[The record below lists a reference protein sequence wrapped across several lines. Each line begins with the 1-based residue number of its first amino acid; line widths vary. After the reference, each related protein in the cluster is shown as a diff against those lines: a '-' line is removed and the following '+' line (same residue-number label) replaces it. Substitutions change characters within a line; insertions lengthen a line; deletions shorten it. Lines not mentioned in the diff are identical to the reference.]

1 MLKRLKGLYNKF
13 FSGYYNLLLWCIFLL
28 FVFRP
33 YDRGHIYEGIWKV
46 LLTGVLLS
54 SIFNAKHSKPVK
66 ILAIFLAIPVV
77 IFSWINLYIT
87 VEWVFF
93 LKASLTVAFMLVCT
107 SSIVYDVLLRA
118 RVTLETLRG
127 VICAYFLV
135 AFAFAYVYYLIE
147 FLHPG
152 AMFIANKT
160 LTIYNYI
167 DFLSEMLYFS
177 FITLLTI
184 GYGDVVPVHDVAQT
198 TAVIEGII
206 GQFYIAILVA
216 RLVSVYSFLSDKR
229 MLHAIE
235 KDIGKK

>member
-1 MLKRLKGLYNKF
+1 MLKKLKELYAKF
-13 FSGYYNLLLWCIFLL
+13 FSGYYNALLWCIFFL

-33 YDRGHIYEGIWKV
+33 YNRGHIYEGIWKV
-46 LLTGVLLS
+46 LLTAVLLS
-54 SIFNAKHSKPVK
+54 AIFNAKHTKTVK
-66 ILAIFLAIPVV
+66 FLAIFLAIPVM
-77 IFSWINLYIT
+77 IFSWINIYIEI
-87 VEWVFF
+87 EWLFF
-93 LKASLTVAFMLVCT
+93 IKASLTISFMVICT

-135 AFAFAYVYYLIE
+135 AFAFAYVYYMIE

-152 AMFIANKT
+152 AMFIANKSI
-160 LTIYNYI
+160 TIYDYI
-167 DFLSEMLYFS
+167 NFLSEMLYFS

-184 GYGDVVPVHDVAQT
+184 GYGDVVPVYDVAQT
-198 TAVIEGII
+198 AAVIEGIV

-229 MLHAIE
+229 LLHALE
-235 KDIGKK
+235 RDITKK